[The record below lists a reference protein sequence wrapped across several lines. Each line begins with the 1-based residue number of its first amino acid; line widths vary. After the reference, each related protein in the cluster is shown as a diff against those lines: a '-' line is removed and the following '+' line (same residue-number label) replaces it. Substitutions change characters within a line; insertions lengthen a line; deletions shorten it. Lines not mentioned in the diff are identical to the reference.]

1 MKCII
6 LLLFCSLTL
15 GLLAQDIEQLK
26 KADPIQLQGNLM
38 MGFQTYKVFGTEP
51 RSANPMWNINGSAS
65 MKVYGFDIPM
75 SFTIGRQGN
84 NVNYPTFRQFG
95 ASPHWRWLKVHAGW
109 RNMTLSP
116 YTLAG
121 HTFLGAGV
129 EMNPGKFRFSA
140 MRGRFRQARQE
151 SDSTGAAYFPATF
164 KRTGYGLKIG
174 VGSVNNYVDLIY
186 FRAKDDPKS
195 LTALLKDTTLTPG
208 ENAVVGYATHF
219 RLGRHI
225 GFFSDAA
232 ISMFTRDLNSQTVV
246 DSTIIPEVPLLLKPR
261 FSTRLNYAARA
272 GLEFNFKYFGLKMAY
287 ERIAPNFE
295 TMGAYYFNNDIQNIT
310 VSPNFAFAK
319 NKARFLGTLG
329 IQRNNLTG
337 NRSETTQ
344 RVIGNAVLS
353 INPSQKFGIETNY
366 MNAAVNQRDGV
377 VRLNDTI
384 RVAMLNTNIGITPH
398 WNWTDSLRSSNLML
412 SLNYQQLNDRNPFT
426 REFANL
432 NTTFATANFS
442 KNYQKSGWGWS
453 AGANFNNIKVYQI
466 NSNRYGGTVGVNKSW
481 SEGRNS
487 AAWSSTWNLSEVG
500 DTQDGSIWSNTL
512 NLGWNFAE
520 VYQWS
525 FFTSVLINRSKA
537 FENYTEWQGGTT
549 LSRTFGGK
557 KHKNKKGKNLN
568 NTTTQKN

>member
-1 MKCII
+1 MNSNQNNRI
-6 LLLFCSLTL
+6 LCALNLVKHTLIGALFLLSQSIQ
-15 GLLAQDIEQLK
+15 AQDIEQIK
-26 KADPIQLQGNLM
+26 KADPIQLRGNLM
-38 MGFQTYKVFGTEP
+38 MGFQSYKVFGIEP

-65 MKVYGFDIPM
+65 MKVYGFDIPL

-109 RNMTLSP
+109 RNMNFSP

-121 HTFLGAGV
+121 HSFLGAGV
-129 EMNPGKFRFSA
+129 ELNPGKFRFSA
-140 MRGRFRQARQE
+140 MQGRFRQARQG
-151 SDSTGAAYFPATF
+151 SDSYFPASY
-164 KRTGYGLKIG
+164 KRTGYGLKLG
-174 VGSVNNYVDLIY
+174 VGSANSYIDLIY
-186 FRAKDDPKS
+186 FRAKDDPGS
-195 LTALLKDTTLTPG
+195 LIIKDSTLTPG
-208 ENAVVGYATHF
+208 ENAVVGYATRF

-225 GFFSDAA
+225 AFFSDAA
-232 ISMFTRDLNSQTVV
+232 LSMYTRNVYSETVV
-246 DSTIIPEVPLLLKPR
+246 DSTILPEVPLLLKPR

-272 GLEFNFKYFGLKMAY
+272 GLDFHFRHLGLKMAY

-310 VSPNFAFAK
+310 VSPNFGFAK
-319 NKARFLGTLG
+319 NKARFFGTLG

-337 NRSETTQ
+337 NRSETTN

-353 INPSQKFGIETNY
+353 INPTQKFGIETNY

-398 WNWTDSLRSSNLML
+398 WNWADSISSANLMF
-412 SLNYQQLNDRNPFT
+412 SANYQQLNDRNPFT

-432 NTTFATANFS
+432 NTAFVTANFS
-442 KNYQKSGWGWS
+442 KNYAKTGWGWS

-466 NSNRYGGTVGVNKSW
+466 NSNRYGATLGINKTWNKGS
-481 SEGRNS
+481 NS
-487 AAWSSTWNLSEVG
+487 AAWSSTWNLSEVQG
-500 DTQDGSIWSNTL
+500 SKDGSVWSNSL
-512 NLGWNFAE
+512 NIGWNFAE

-525 FFTSVLINRSKA
+525 IFTAVLINKSKA

-549 LSRTFGGK
+549 LSRSFGGK
-557 KHKNKKGKNLN
+557 DRKKK
-568 NTTTQKN
+568 KI